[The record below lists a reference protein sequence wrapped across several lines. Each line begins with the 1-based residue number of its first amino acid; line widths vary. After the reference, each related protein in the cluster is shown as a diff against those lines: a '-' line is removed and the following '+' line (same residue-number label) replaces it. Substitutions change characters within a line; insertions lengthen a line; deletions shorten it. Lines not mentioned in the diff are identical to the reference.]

1 MKILLLITVSVF
13 IMAGVPT
20 DAEEQTNEA
29 MPELENAFEMEK
41 RGMELLF
48 QGMEDEK
55 IQIEELKDML
65 QVNDHHQLEN
75 AFEMEKE
82 GMKLLF
88 KGMEDEKIQ
97 LEKLNDDLQVTKG
110 RLDAMQA

>member
-1 MKILLLITVSVF
+1 
-13 IMAGVPT
+13 
-20 DAEEQTNEA
+20 

-48 QGMEDEK
+48 KGMEDEK